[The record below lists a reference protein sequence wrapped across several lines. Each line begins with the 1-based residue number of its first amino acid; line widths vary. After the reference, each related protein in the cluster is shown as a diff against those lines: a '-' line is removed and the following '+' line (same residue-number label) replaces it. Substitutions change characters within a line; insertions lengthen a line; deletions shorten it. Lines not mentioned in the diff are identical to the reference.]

1 MKRFCLLL
9 ATLLVTTV
17 FSQAGE
23 LQIIGG
29 EDSGGS
35 GGMATTGNG
44 GLIIGAI
51 RSPAVDLQGAV
62 QRQKSIV
69 AFNRSLKPG
78 SIVVDTEARFLY
90 FVLAGK
96 KALRYPVGV
105 GREGK
110 EWSGTNRISNKKQWP
125 DWRPP
130 QQMIER
136 ELERGIVI
144 PEFVKGGAKNPLGAR
159 ALYIGQTEF
168 RIHGTTQPN
177 SIGRAVSSGCIRMHN
192 EHVIDLYNRV
202 KIGATVVV
210 E

>member
-1 MKRFCLLL
+1 MQRLASSLAVLLL
-9 ATLLVTTV
+9 ASTLA
-17 FSQAGE
+17 FAGE
-23 LQIIGG
+23 TQIIGG
-29 EDSGGS
+29 VDGGGRS
-35 GGMATTGNG
+35 TGTA
-44 GLIIGAI
+44 GLVIGAV
-51 RSPAVDLQGAV
+51 RTQTPDLQGAAKK
-62 QRQKSIV
+62 QTSIV
-69 AFNRSLKPG
+69 QFSRPLKPG
-78 SIVVDTEARFLY
+78 SILVDTEARFLY
-90 FVLAGK
+90 LVLEGK

-110 EWSGTNRISNKKQWP
+110 EWSGTNRITNKRQWP

-130 QQMIER
+130 PQMIQR

-192 EHVIDLYNRV
+192 AHVIDLYNRV

>member
-1 MKRFCLLL
+1 MKRYAASLAILLL
-9 ATLLVTTV
+9 ATSVPL
-17 FSQAGE
+17 AGE
-23 LQIIGG
+23 MQIIGG
-29 EDSGGS
+29 VESGSSAGKS
-35 GGMATTGNG
+35 G
-44 GLIIGAI
+44 LVIGAV
-51 RSPAVDLQGAV
+51 RTPAPDLEGAA
-62 QRQKSIV
+62 QKQTSIV
-69 AFNRSLKPG
+69 AFGRPLKPG

-90 FVLAGK
+90 LVLEGK
-96 KALRYPVGV
+96 TAIRYPVGV

-110 EWSGTNRISNKKQWP
+110 EWSGIDRITNKRQWP

-130 QQMIER
+130 PQMIER

-144 PEFVKGGAKNPLGAR
+144 PDFVKGGANNPLGAR

-192 EHVIDLYNRV
+192 AHVIDLYNRV
-202 KIGATVVV
+202 KVGATVVV

>member
-1 MKRFCLLL
+1 MNRFASSLAILLL
-9 ATLLVTTV
+9 ASTV
-17 FSQAGE
+17 ALAGE
-23 LQIIGG
+23 TQIIGG
-29 EDSGGS
+29 VDGGNS
-35 GGMATTGNG
+35 AGTA
-44 GLIIGAI
+44 GLVIGAV
-51 RSPAVDLQGAV
+51 RTQAPDLQGAA
-62 QRQKSIV
+62 QKQTSIV
-69 AFNRSLKPG
+69 QFSRPLKPG

-90 FVLAGK
+90 LVLEGK

-110 EWSGTNRISNKKQWP
+110 EWSGTNRISNKRQWP

-130 QQMIER
+130 PQMIQR

-144 PEFVKGGAKNPLGAR
+144 PDFVKGGAKNPLGAR

-192 EHVIDLYNRV
+192 AHVIDLYNRV

>member
-1 MKRFCLLL
+1 MKRLGLSL
-9 ATLLVTTV
+9 ITLLFVSS
-17 FSQAGE
+17 FAAASE

-29 EDSGGS
+29 VDGG
-35 GGMATTGNG
+35 GTGTA
-44 GLIIGAI
+44 GLIIGAV
-51 RSPAVDLQGAV
+51 RSPASDLQGAS

-69 AFNRSLKPG
+69 AFNRPMTPG
-78 SIVVDTEARFLY
+78 SILVDTEARFLY
-90 FVLAGK
+90 LVLEGK

-110 EWSGTNRISNKKQWP
+110 EWSGTNRITNKRAWP

-130 QQMIER
+130 PQMIQR
-136 ELERGIVI
+136 ELERGIVV
-144 PEFVKGGAKNPLGAR
+144 PVFVKGGAKNPLGAR

-192 EHVIDLYNRV
+192 AHVIDLYNRV

>member
-1 MKRFCLLL
+1 VQHKSN
-9 ATLLVTTV
+9 LVL
-17 FSQAGE
+17 E
-23 LQIIGG
+23 
-29 EDSGGS
+29 
-35 GGMATTGNG
+35 
-44 GLIIGAI
+44 
-51 RSPAVDLQGAV
+51 
-62 QRQKSIV
+62 
-69 AFNRSLKPG
+69 
-78 SIVVDTEARFLY
+78 
-90 FVLAGK
+90 GK

-110 EWSGTNRISNKKQWP
+110 EWSGTNRISNKRQWP

-130 QQMIER
+130 PQMIQR

-144 PEFVKGGAKNPLGAR
+144 PNFVKGGAKSPLGAR

-192 EHVIDLYNRV
+192 AHVIDLYNRV